1 MFAAVGRH
9 PNSADGF
16 DEAAA
21 EAIEALAAED
31 VVRAIGET
39 GLDFF
44 RDRASEEA
52 QVRAFEAQI
61 GIARRTGLPLVI
73 HVRDSSGPGAGRAVA
88 DCYELLAAEA
98 QGVEVILHCFSAT
111 AERAEEAA
119 ERGWHVSFAGNVT
132 YPKSEELRVA
142 ASLIPDRQ
150 LLVETDS
157 PFLAPQVGQ
166 GQVERPGQRHPHRRG
181 RCRGARDRLRATR
194 RDRLRERCEAVRLV
208 RLGQN
213 FLADP
218 NLLEAIVTDAALDPE
233 RRGARGRGR
242 GGGADRA
249 ARRAG
254 RAPARDRARR
264 EPAGAARAD
273 RRRPSLGRDRLGR
286 TR

>member
-1 MFAAVGRH
+1 MIDSHAHLGVCDPANAELVADAKRVGVTRILTIGLDEESNLEAVRAAQEFEGVFAAVGRH

-44 RDRASEEA
+44 RDQASEEA

-98 QGVEVILHCFSAT
+98 HGVEVILHCFSAT

-157 PFLAPQVGQ
+157 PFLAPQV
-166 GQVERPGQRHPHRRG
+166 VRG
-181 RCRGARDRLRATR
+181 KSNAPANVTHTAEVVAEARGIGYEQLD
-194 RDRLRERCEAVRLV
+194 
-208 RLGQN
+208 
-213 FLADP
+213 
-218 NLLEAIVTDAALDPE
+218 AIVSE
-233 RRGARGRGR
+233 N
-242 GGGADRA
+242 A
-249 ARRAG
+249 ARLFG
-254 RAPARDRARR
+254 WS
-264 EPAGAARAD
+264 G
-273 RRRPSLGRDRLGR
+273 
-286 TR
+286 